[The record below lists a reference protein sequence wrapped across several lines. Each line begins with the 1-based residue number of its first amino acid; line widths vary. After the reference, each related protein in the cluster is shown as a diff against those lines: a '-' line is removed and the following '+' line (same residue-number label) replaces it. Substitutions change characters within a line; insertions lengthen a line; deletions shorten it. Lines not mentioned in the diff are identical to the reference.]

1 MGDQVKRARRRP
13 SLSLPILRASRSH
26 HVAGT
31 LSLGE
36 LLASLGERSF
46 GWSIIVF
53 SLVTL
58 LPLPPPTTL
67 ITALPLLLAT
77 GQMVLGYPHI
87 RLPKRIAR
95 IPLDYSKLRR
105 TLLRLRPVTRRLE
118 RMLHPRFE
126 ALFRKRYER
135 SIGTLMFVI
144 AFALFLPLPLT
155 GWFPAVS
162 LFIVGVGLT
171 ERDGL
176 VVGLGLVL
184 GMISVALTALIV
196 AAAAEGADMLIDS
209 MDDDPPPTT
218 SAPPQ

>member
-1 MGDQVKRARRRP
+1 M
-13 SLSLPILRASRSH
+13 
-26 HVAGT
+26 
-31 LSLGE
+31 GE

-77 GQMVLGYPHI
+77 AQMALGYPHI
-87 RLPKRIAR
+87 RLPSRIAEIR
-95 IPLDYSKLRR
+95 LDYLKLRR

-118 RMLHPRFE
+118 RVLHPR
-126 ALFRKRYER
+126 ASGLFRERYER
-135 SIGTLMFVI
+135 SLGALMFVI
-144 AFALFLPLPLT
+144 AFALFVPLPLT

-162 LFIVGVGLT
+162 LFVVGVGLT

-176 VVGLGLVL
+176 VTGIGLVL
-184 GMISVALTALIV
+184 GLLSVAVTVLVV
-196 AAAAEGADMLIDS
+196 AAAAEGADRLIDA
-209 MDDDPPPTT
+209 MDEDPAPAIS
-218 SAPPQ
+218 SAVGTH